1 MDISDADLLAAAAA
15 VPLPA
20 SPSDSSPPL
29 PTIGLRHIRLPSF
42 NKDRPKIY
50 FQHIEA
56 LFLCHRVSSS
66 YDRYDY
72 LVPALSS
79 DVMDEIQDV
88 IEEIATTAARDPYE
102 CTKERLLL
110 LYATSRWVMAS
121 RILHHLHLGD
131 TRPSVLMS

>member
-20 SPSDSSPPL
+20 SPPGSLLPSPTPGHCHVRL
-29 PTIGLRHIRLPSF
+29 PTF

-56 LFLCHRVSSS
+56 LFRRHRVIAS

-88 IEEIATTAARDPYE
+88 IEEIATTAASDPYE
-102 CTKERLLL
+102 RTKERLLL
-110 LYATSRWVMAS
+110 L
-121 RILHHLHLGD
+121 
-131 TRPSVLMS
+131 

>member
-15 VPLPA
+15 VPLSA
-20 SPSDSSPPL
+20 SPPSSLPPSPTPGHGHVRL
-29 PTIGLRHIRLPSF
+29 PTF

-56 LFLCHRVSSS
+56 LFRRHRVITS
-66 YDRYDY
+66 YDCYDY

-88 IEEIATTAARDPYE
+88 IEEIASTAASDPYE
-102 CTKERLLL
+102 RTKE
-110 LYATSRWVMAS
+110 
-121 RILHHLHLGD
+121 
-131 TRPSVLMS
+131 